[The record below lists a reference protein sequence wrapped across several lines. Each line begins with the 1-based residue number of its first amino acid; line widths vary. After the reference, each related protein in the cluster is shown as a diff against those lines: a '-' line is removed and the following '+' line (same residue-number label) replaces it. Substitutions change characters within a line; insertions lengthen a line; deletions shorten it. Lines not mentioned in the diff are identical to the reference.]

1 MAEDLIIDRN
11 LSKEALYDQ
20 LYPQLKALVQGE
32 KDELANRANF
42 CAAIKETF
50 GFLWVGFYR
59 IIQDE
64 LVLGTFQGPIACTRI
79 QKGRGVCGQSWAQN
93 KVIIVK
99 DVDLFPGHISCS
111 SESKSEIV
119 IPLRDAN
126 GDVYAVLDIDDA
138 EKNTFDDTDKENLEK
153 LLSLIS

>member
-42 CAAIKETF
+42 CAAIRETF

-59 IIQDE
+59 VIQDE

>member
-59 IIQDE
+59 VIQDE

-93 KVIIVK
+93 KVIVVK